1 MTQLSEKQKYE
12 IIIRH
17 EMGISNNQIAKD
29 MQITRPT
36 IIKWLKRYDEEE
48 SLKRKEGSGRKKVQ
62 EIHITQ
68 K

>member
-48 SLKRKEGSGRKKVQ
+48 SLKRKEGSGRKKDQ
-62 EIHITQ
+62 EIYITQ